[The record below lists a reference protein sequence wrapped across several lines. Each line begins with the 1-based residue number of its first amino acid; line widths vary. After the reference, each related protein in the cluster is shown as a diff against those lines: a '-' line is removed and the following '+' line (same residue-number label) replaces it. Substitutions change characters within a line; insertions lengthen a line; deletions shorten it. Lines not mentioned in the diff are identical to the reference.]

1 VGTTGIILI
10 MKIVINTCFGG
21 YNISHEAMLAYC
33 DLKGIQVWPEQDDFY
48 WNYWTVPLG
57 MRVPHKPHEEFYAM
71 PLAARKAYND
81 VYTAQIIC
89 RSDIER
95 NDPVLV
101 QVVEQLGKAAWGD
114 YSELKVV
121 EVPDGVDW
129 YIDEYDGKERVAETH
144 RVWD

>member
-1 VGTTGIILI
+1 
-10 MKIVINTCFGG
+10 
-21 YNISHEAMLAYC
+21 MLAYC

>member
-21 YNISHEAMLAYC
+21 YNLSHEAMLAYC
-33 DLKGIQVWPEQDDFY
+33 DLKDIQVWPEKDDFY
-48 WNYWTVPLG
+48 WNYWTVPPET
-57 MRVPHKPHEEFYAM
+57 RVQHKPHEEFYAM

-81 VYTAQIIC
+81 VYISQIIC

-95 NDPVLV
+95 TDPVLV
-101 QVVEQLGKAAWGD
+101 QIVEQLGEAAWGD
-114 YSELKVV
+114 LSELKVV
-121 EVPDGVDW
+121 EVPDDVDW
-129 YIDEYDGKERVAETH
+129 YISEFDGKERVAERH